1 MAITGFPFLSN
12 NLLSALSETLLN
24 SIWQGLALAAAAAL
38 ILITTRRSTPA
49 FRYNLLLG
57 ALMAFTCISA
67 YTFVNAL
74 EPGSSETVMAVH
86 TIQPAAPQ
94 EANGTTAIEP
104 VNLAYSSWRNGI
116 LPFIQSHSRQIV
128 TIWLVIVFIRCLQ
141 LLTGIQGLYDLRRRQ
156 VFDVSAYWTDRVT
169 RISDRM
175 GINRAVQLAESGI
188 AKVPVMIGYLKPI
201 ILLPLGMLT
210 ALTTAEIEAILIHEL
225 AHIRRKDY
233 LVNFLQHLLE
243 IVFFFNPAVLW
254 VSAQIRKERENC
266 CDDIV
271 LAQTGNHISYIRAL
285 VACQEYQAQ
294 PELAMA
300 IQGQKGSLL
309 GRVNR
314 MLSGKNATLNLAE
327 RYVLAI
333 CLMLSC
339 LFLAGFSNPQTVKTA
354 TQKAADLVQVP
365 EQEAPPRPPVPQ
377 SKAAGRKVIAAQN
390 PKPDTSRQ
398 TKKQT
403 KTAEVRT
410 TLNTQ
415 TTVHTNVNTN
425 VNRLDTLSSRQ
436 ATKRNTGSIN
446 KLAPLATPVPPVP
459 ATKPS
464 RLGAVA
470 EGSAPV
476 QPRQG
481 TLSDRVIADLVRDR
495 LISSASSKFSFK
507 LSNTSFEVNG
517 KTQPDAIFE
526 RYRRKYVPKTEA
538 GTQWSLYHNYNQN
551 SNTTTTSV
559 EKP

>member
-12 NLLSALSETLLN
+12 NLLSALSDTLLN

-38 ILITTRRSTPA
+38 ILISTRRSTAA

-57 ALMAFTCISA
+57 ALVAFTCISA
-67 YTFVNAL
+67 YTFVHAL
-74 EPGSSETVMAVH
+74 QPGSSETVMEVNM
-86 TIQPAAPQ
+86 IQTATHQAA
-94 EANGTTAIEP
+94 NRTTVIGP
-104 VNLAYSSWRNGI
+104 VNLAYSSWRDGI
-116 LPFIQSHSRQIV
+116 LGFMQSNSRQIV
-128 TIWLVIVFIRCLQ
+128 AIWLVIVFIRCLQ

-169 RISDRM
+169 RISEKM
-175 GINRAVQLAESGI
+175 GINRAVKLAESGI

-225 AHIRRKDY
+225 AHIRRRDY
-233 LVNFLQHLLE
+233 VVNFLQHLLE
-243 IVFFFNPAVLW
+243 ILFFFNPAVLW

-271 LAQTGNHISYIRAL
+271 LEQTGNHISYIKAL

-300 IQGQKGSLL
+300 LQGQRGSLL

-314 MLSGKNATLNLAE
+314 MLSGKNASLNLAE

-339 LFLAGFSNPQTVKTA
+339 IFLAGFSNPKTVEPA
-354 TQKAADLVQVP
+354 TRKEASLLQVP
-365 EQEAPPRPPVPQ
+365 EQEAPPRPLVPQ
-377 SKAAGRKVIAAQN
+377 SKAAGRKVIAVQN
-390 PKPDTSRQ
+390 HKPATSRQ

-410 TLNTQ
+410 SLNTQ

-425 VNRLDTLSSRQ
+425 VNRLNTLSSPQ
-436 ATKRNTGSIN
+436 GTKRNTGSIN

-459 ATKPS
+459 AIKPS
-464 RLGAVA
+464 RPGAVA
-470 EGSAPV
+470 AGPAAV
-476 QPRQG
+476 QPRQE

-495 LISSASSKFSFK
+495 LISGAASKFSFK
-507 LSNTSFEVNG
+507 LTNTGFEVNG
-517 KTQPDAIFE
+517 KMQPDPVFQ
-526 RYRRKYVPKTEA
+526 RYRRKYVPNTEA